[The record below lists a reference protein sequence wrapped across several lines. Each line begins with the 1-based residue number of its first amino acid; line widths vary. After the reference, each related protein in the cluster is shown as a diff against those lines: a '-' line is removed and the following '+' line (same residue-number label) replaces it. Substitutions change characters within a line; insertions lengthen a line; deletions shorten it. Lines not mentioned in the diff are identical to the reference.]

1 MKFEHE
7 TDAAAAH
14 IQKVLRYC
22 PTTGLLFW
30 KAAAG
35 RAKADAEAGN
45 LTHHGYR
52 RVGVLG
58 RYFLA
63 HRIAWLL
70 CTGRWPVGLLDH
82 RDQDKLN
89 NRFENLREGDKS
101 LNALNVSAPRA
112 DTCTGLPGVGWVKA
126 RRAYRARLCVNGE
139 RKTLGYW
146 PTAQEAHEA
155 YAAAKTA
162 IAAWNQ

>member
-30 KAAAG
+30 KATAG
-35 RAKADAEAGN
+35 RAKAGAEAGN

-89 NRFENLREGDKS
+89 NRFENLRRCTEGRH
-101 LNALNVSAPRA
+101 LHRPARRRLGEGAQ
-112 DTCTGLPGVGWVKA
+112 GLPRPA
-126 RRAYRARLCVNGE
+126 MRQR
-139 RKTLGYW
+139 
-146 PTAQEAHEA
+146 
-155 YAAAKTA
+155 
-162 IAAWNQ
+162 